1 MPGVP
6 PNEPMPPIWVISL
19 ERATERREN
28 VRAAFTA
35 LGLPFEILDA
45 VDGGA
50 LTAEQVGR
58 YSQWRACFE
67 TGRGLGQGELGAA
80 LSHLMVYERM
90 VREEIPVVAIFED
103 DVEPGPDLPGLLA
116 STDRLPPDWQVVNL
130 RTTFA
135 WSEPQP
141 VDTAPIA
148 DGYRVCTY
156 GRTPLGAV
164 GYLINLAGAR
174 RVLAAAYPVGL
185 PSDELLFRPRPA
197 GLTRYGIEP
206 SPLGHR
212 DIESEVIRRASRSS
226 PGAGSAGSSKGSSSS
241 PARSAGASS
250 AWVSADPRA
259 RALPGRRGSRPRG
272 GRAGRS
278 PGPRRRA
285 AP

>member
-1 MPGVP
+1 MPRVT

-19 ERATERREN
+19 ERATERREK

-35 LGLPFEILDA
+35 LGLPITILDA
-45 VDGGA
+45 VDGRA
-50 LTAEQVGR
+50 LTPEQVSR
-58 YSQWRACFE
+58 YSHWRACFE
-67 TGRGLGQGELGAA
+67 FGRGLSQGELGAA

-90 VREEIPVVAIFED
+90 VHDKIPVVAVFED

-116 STDRLPPDWQVVNL
+116 SSGHLPPDWEVVNL

-197 GLTRYGIEP
+197 GLTRYGVEP

-212 DIESEVIRRASRSS
+212 DVESEVIRRGDPVIPDRPARRPVDWLVVTAGKVLRRVQRVGQRRPESSSASR
-226 PGAGSAGSSKGSSSS
+226 
-241 PARSAGASS
+241 
-250 AWVSADPRA
+250 
-259 RALPGRRGSRPRG
+259 
-272 GRAGRS
+272 
-278 PGPRRRA
+278 
-285 AP
+285 